1 MGIDEFIALY
11 IELSN
16 NKKRGINSL
25 RAFEFAHGW
34 AVQHLTKLEWA
45 NLKNILQFGLG
56 SIRPSFA
63 KVYADLTVKE
73 LGKAVQLWRNKTK

>member
-1 MGIDEFIALY
+1 MGIDEFIGLY

-16 NKKRGINSL
+16 NKKRGINSR

-45 NLKNILQFGLG
+45 NLKNILQFGLAQL
-56 SIRPSFA
+56 RPTFTKA
-63 KVYADLTVKE
+63 YADLTVKE
-73 LGKAVQLWRNKTK
+73 LGKVVQLWRNKTK

>member
-1 MGIDEFIALY
+1 MKIDQFIALY

-16 NKKRGINSL
+16 NKKRGINSR
-25 RAFEFAHGW
+25 RAFQFAHGW

-45 NLKNILQFGLG
+45 NLKNILQFGLAQL
-56 SIRPSFA
+56 RPSFA

-73 LGKAVQLWRNKTK
+73 LVKVVQLWRNKTK

>member
-16 NKKRGINSL
+16 HKKRGINSR

-34 AVQHLTKLEWA
+34 AVQHLTKEDWT
-45 NLKNILQFGLG
+45 NLKNILQFGLAQL
-56 SIRPSFA
+56 RPTFA
-63 KVYADLTVKE
+63 QTYADLTAKE
-73 LGKAVQLWRNKTK
+73 LVKIVQLWRGRN

>member
-1 MGIDEFIALY
+1 MGIDQFIALY

-16 NKKRGINSL
+16 NKKCGINSR
-25 RAFEFAHGW
+25 RAFQFAHGW
-34 AVQHLTKLEWA
+34 AVQHLTNLEWE
-45 NLKNILQFGLG
+45 NLREILQVGLA
-56 SIRPSFA
+56 SIRPTFA